1 MNLKKVNDIFGIAL
15 SWIGLLKV
23 LLIVLVMFQ
32 SGSIATAMVI
42 GGDAVSF
49 DLSTFSTL
57 LGYAQLIVAAGSIV
71 MIFVNIKR
79 YPDVILGYIIGLG
92 AITLEFILPKIIFF
106 VYVFVECGL
115 YIKAG
120 NTIRNK
126 EFKIFG
132 IDNDTGV
139 KKENTDWFFDDK
151 K

>member
-92 AITLEFILPKIIFF
+92 AITLEFILHNPIILGFF
-106 VYVFVECGL
+106 EMFC
-115 YIKAG
+115 IC
-120 NTIRNK
+120 
-126 EFKIFG
+126 FC
-132 IDNDTGV
+132 
-139 KKENTDWFFDDK
+139 
-151 K
+151 